1 MRPTARYEAKSE
13 NASLSPHLSA
23 PPTLHMIPHICEG
36 MFQWLIVVSLLTS
49 LYLPP
54 LCLHFSSSWR
64 LMRYDSVLRVKRH
77 PELNGPL
84 TLRGPFCFRVASDEM
99 KGAALEV
106 LGRDRVMVLALVP
119 YYSSRMSIGV
129 PQALPNVTV
138 LELGSGSARNNTIG
152 AGDDAFR
159 NDEQEGVV
167 Q

>member
-13 NASLSPHLSA
+13 NSSLSPHLLA

-64 LMRYDSVLRVKRH
+64 LMRYDSVLLGKRH

-84 TLRGPFCFRVASDEM
+84 TLRGPFCFRVASSQA
-99 KGAALEV
+99 KRRQPHV
-106 LGRDRVMVLALVP
+106 L
-119 YYSSRMSIGV
+119 
-129 PQALPNVTV
+129 
-138 LELGSGSARNNTIG
+138 
-152 AGDDAFR
+152 
-159 NDEQEGVV
+159 
-167 Q
+167 

>member
-1 MRPTARYEAKSE
+1 MVDALVRALESFFVPRYRILPYLACFRGLRMRPTARYEAKSE

-84 TLRGPFCFRVASDEM
+84 TLRGPFCFRVAWHATH
-99 KGAALEV
+99 GA
-106 LGRDRVMVLALVP
+106 P
-119 YYSSRMSIGV
+119 ISIFSTQPTQPTQPTHSSYYS
-129 PQALPNVTV
+129 
-138 LELGSGSARNNTIG
+138 
-152 AGDDAFR
+152 
-159 NDEQEGVV
+159 
-167 Q
+167 